1 MGKRRWLGTIILEY
15 VQYVQS
21 FGSHSKKI
29 KVIFDGYNS
38 STKDHAHR
46 RRKKLFCHD
55 MLIRKDNI
63 PYTSKDKFLSN
74 ENNKTE
80 LIKFISEELKSVIYC
95 KNRGQRCVGRNSRG
109 SGRRWWHDKMIMIV
123 HHITPGHF
131 PVILTTSKGRYLISD
146 IQEKLTAE
154 EKRYLMFAHAFTGCD
169 TVSSV
174 FGFSK
179 EKLF

>member
-1 MGKRRWLGTIILEY
+1 M
-15 VQYVQS
+15 
-21 FGSHSKKI
+21 
-29 KVIFDGYNS
+29 IFDGYNS

-80 LIKFISEELKSVIYC
+80 LIKFIAEELKSVNIDVIC
-95 KNRGQRCVGRNSRG
+95 CRDDADTSVVKTAVSDASEETVEVRAEDG
-109 SGRRWWHDKMIMIV
+109 DIMIMLV

-131 PVILTTSKGRYLISD
+131 PVIFTTSKGRYLISD

-154 EKRYLMFAHAFTGCD
+154 EKRYSLFVHAFTGCD

-179 EKLF
+179 EKRFKSKFGLIL